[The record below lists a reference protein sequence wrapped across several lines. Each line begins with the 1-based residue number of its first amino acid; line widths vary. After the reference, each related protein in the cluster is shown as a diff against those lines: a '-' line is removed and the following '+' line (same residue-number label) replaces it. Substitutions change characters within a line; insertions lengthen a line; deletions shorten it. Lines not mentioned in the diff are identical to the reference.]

1 MIIGGMEMKKS
12 FYTAAVILFVVSVV
26 SGCSVKQESKEK
38 ETTKQQTKISEVS
51 KAQKIQIISLKDQK
65 TAAVIKDK
73 DEIRSL
79 IEDLKIDQWETVKS
93 VPEGAKAVYRCDLYQ
108 AGTQKLNRKKPGSM
122 KKLGSLTFYEDSP
135 YVNMKV
141 LAFRLNFKIPV
152 DAVQILE
159 KL

>member
-1 MIIGGMEMKKS
+1 MDMKKS
-12 FYTAAVILFVVSVV
+12 FYMAVVILFAVSVF
-26 SGCSVKQESKEK
+26 SGCSVKQESKEN

-65 TAAVIKDK
+65 TAAVLKDK

-79 IEDLKIDQWETVKS
+79 MEDLKINRWETVKA
-93 VPEGAKAVYRCDLYQ
+93 VPEGAKAAYRCDLYQ
-108 AGTQKLNRKKPGSM
+108 AGTQKLNQKKPGSM
-122 KKLGSLTFYEDSP
+122 KKMGSLTFYKDSP
-135 YVNMKV
+135 YVSMKI
-141 LAFRLNFKIPV
+141 LSFRLNFKSSV